1 MDSLLDTLLN
11 NLANS
16 GMIGTIL
23 AIMLWFNYRLVTKL
37 FTVIETNT
45 KALTINNEK
54 LSELGTAQ
62 MQRRKD
68 FGHEN

>member
-54 LSELGTAQ
+54 LNELNTAQ

-68 FGHEN
+68 FGKN

>member
-23 AIMLWFNYRLVTKL
+23 AVMLFFNYRLVTKL
-37 FTVIETNT
+37 FEVIETNT

-54 LSELGTAQ
+54 LGELNTAQ

-68 FGHEN
+68 FGK

>member
-37 FTVIETNT
+37 FLVIETNT
-45 KALTINNEK
+45 KALTLNAEK
-54 LSELGTAQ
+54 LNELSTAQ

-68 FGHEN
+68 FGK